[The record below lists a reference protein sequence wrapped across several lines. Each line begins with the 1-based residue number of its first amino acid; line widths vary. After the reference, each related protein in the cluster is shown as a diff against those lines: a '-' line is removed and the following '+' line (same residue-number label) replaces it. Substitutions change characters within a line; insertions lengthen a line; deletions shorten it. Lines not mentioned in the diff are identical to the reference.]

1 MSREKQISTVI
12 RLVREHTN
20 SPSMRHIRDYKIIE
34 TLAVRIVDEMHH
46 PSVVWTKWWPH
57 REELIRAAAPTWIPD
72 ADLRDA
78 LNDMPGPKLT
88 PSDVAQ
94 RLKVVQEELSSWP
107 DEHFREACIEL
118 YQVERKAGTE
128 MIAIAGA
135 IRDYIEQADAERR
148 KAVEKRWRAQREADK
163 LALEARFLSGADCG
177 WTPVTGSSS
186 VWCRRNGR
194 TYRLERRKDGR
205 QDMFRCDGVDDRGL
219 LVGTYATRADASKA
233 VKVLAYQP
241 ELQR

>member
-20 SPSMRHIRDYKIIE
+20 SPSLRHIRDYKMIE
-34 TLAVRIVDEMHH
+34 TLAVRIVDEVHN
-46 PSVVWTKWWPH
+46 PSGVWTKWYPH

-72 ADLRDA
+72 TDLRDA
-78 LNDMPGPKLT
+78 LQELPGPKLT
-88 PSDVAQ
+88 MADVSQ

-107 DEHFREACIEL
+107 DDAFRDACLEL
-118 YQVERKAGTE
+118 YRRERQAGTE

-135 IRDYIEQADAERR
+135 IRDYIEQAETERR
-148 KAVEKRWRAQREADK
+148 EAREQRWKAQKEADR

-177 WTPVTGSSS
+177 WTPVNGSTS

-194 TYRLERRKDGR
+194 GYRLERRKDGR
-205 QDMFRCDGVDDRGL
+205 QDMFRSDGVDDRGF
-219 LVGTYATRADASKA
+219 LVGTYGTRADASKA

-241 ELQR
+241 DARR

>member
-20 SPSMRHIRDYKIIE
+20 SPSIRHIRDYKMIE
-34 TLAVRIVDEMHH
+34 ALAVRIVDEMHP
-46 PSVVWTKWWPH
+46 PSGVWTKWWHH
-57 REELIRAAAPTWIPD
+57 REELITAAAPTWIPQ
-72 ADLRDA
+72 ADLREA

-88 PSDVAQ
+88 LSDVAQ
-94 RLKVVQEELSSWP
+94 RLKIVQEELSSWP
-107 DEHFREACIEL
+107 DDNFREACMEL
-118 YQVERKAGTE
+118 YRVERQAGTE

-135 IRDYIEQADAERR
+135 IRDYIEQAAAERR
-148 KAVEKRWRAQREADK
+148 KALEQRWMAQREREK
-163 LALEARFLSGADCG
+163 LALETRFLSGADCG

-194 TYRLERRKDGR
+194 AYRMERRSDGR
-205 QDMFRCDGVDDRGL
+205 QDMFRSDSIDDVGL
-219 LVGTYATRADASKA
+219 LVGTYGTRADASKA

-241 ELQR
+241 EPRG